1 LSQIEARI
9 VVVLIFAALLV
20 GCAGTPQSVPVEER
34 RQPPSRDLRLHIVD
48 REETLYSIAFRY
60 EKSVAQLAAINGI
73 SQPYVI
79 YPGQRIYLT
88 GQTGL
93 VSSSRAA
100 TSRPAESAVPA
111 ATSTTPTRTADQ
123 SSRVANVSLP
133 ARVAAWQWPLQGR
146 VTQAFG
152 GSEPVSKGISIAGEV
167 GDDVAASAAG
177 VVVYGGAG
185 LRGYGNL
192 LIVKHSDTFLTAYAH
207 NSELLVEEGDEVR
220 QGQVIARLG
229 QNGDGESELYFE
241 VRENGTPVD
250 PIRFLP
256 AR

>member
-9 VVVLIFAALLV
+9 VVILIFASVLA
-20 GCAGTPQSVPVEER
+20 GCSGAPQSVPIEER
-34 RQPPSRDLRLHIVD
+34 QQPPSRDLRLHIVSRD
-48 REETLYSIAFRY
+48 ETLYSIAFRY
-60 EKSVAQLAAINGI
+60 EKSVAQLARINGI
-73 SQPYVI
+73 TQPYVI
-79 YPGQRIYLT
+79 YPGQRINLT
-88 GQTGL
+88 DQAG
-93 VSSSRAA
+93 SSSSNPA
-100 TSRPAESAVPA
+100 SYRPAEPA
-111 ATSTTPTRTADQ
+111 GPVTTSTTPTRTVDQ
-123 SSRVANVSLP
+123 TRRLANVSLP
-133 ARVAAWQWPLQGR
+133 TNVATWQWPLQGR
-146 VTQAFG
+146 VTRAFG
-152 GSEPVSKGISIAGEV
+152 GSEPISKGISIAGEV

-220 QGQVIARLG
+220 QGQVIARVG